1 VVLGMSKIKFDK
13 CIQTQEFLNV
23 TKGYARESFEVE
35 VRYDPLLGNTSVYN
49 RQLKGKLKVIFGTA
63 DEELITQMVHQ
74 SAGNCILCNGKIQS
88 STPKYP
94 EALLKSGRIQIGEA
108 TLFPNLFPIGKY
120 HAVISISKAHF
131 LRLHEFTPQL
141 LTDAFLSARDFARNV
156 YKIDSLP
163 LYITLNAN
171 YLFPSGSSLV
181 HPHLQLL
188 ITSIPYSFHK
198 RLIDA
203 CLCYYQ
209 RNSSNYFNDLIF
221 EEKKRDER
229 YISQYGRWHFAASY
243 APSGSN
249 EIIAI
254 HESEA
259 DISGLTETDMRDIA
273 SGISRILSYY
283 EKMGFLSFNFTLFS
297 SRNSKGFNCFFKMMT
312 RQNLYPN
319 YRNDDY
325 YLQKILHSELM
336 IVLPEELAS
345 GIRESSKS

>member
-1 VVLGMSKIKFDK
+1 MSKIKFDK
-13 CIQTQEFLNV
+13 VIQTQEFLNV
-23 TKGYARESFEVE
+23 TKGYAREPFEVE
-35 VRYDPLLGNTSVYN
+35 VRYDPLFGNTSVYN
-49 RQLKGKLKVIFGTA
+49 KLLKGKLKVIFGA
-63 DEELITQMVHQ
+63 SDEDLIAQMVQQ
-74 SAGNCILCNGKIQS
+74 SAVNCILCNGKIES

-94 EALLKSGRIQIGEA
+94 EEIIKSGRIQIGEA

-131 LRLHEFTPQL
+131 LRLSEFTPQL
-141 LTDAFLSARDFARNV
+141 LIDAFLCARDFVRNV
-156 YKIDSLP
+156 LKIDFNP

-188 ITSIPYSFHK
+188 ITSIPYSYHK

-203 CLCYYQ
+203 CLSYYQ
-209 RNSSNYFNDLIF
+209 QNSSNYFNDLIL
-221 EEKKRDER
+221 EEKKRGER
-229 YISQYGRWHFAASY
+229 YISQYGRWHFAASF

-259 DISGLTETDMRDIA
+259 NISELTETDVKDIA
-273 SGISRILSYY
+273 TGISHVLSYY

-297 SRNSKGFNCFFKMMT
+297 SRNSTGFNCYFKMMT

-345 GIRESSKS
+345 GIRESLKS